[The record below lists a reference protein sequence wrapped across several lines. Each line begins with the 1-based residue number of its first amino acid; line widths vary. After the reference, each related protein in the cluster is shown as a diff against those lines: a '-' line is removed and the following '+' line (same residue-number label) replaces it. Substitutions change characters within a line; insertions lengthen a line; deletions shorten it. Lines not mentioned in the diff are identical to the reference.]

1 MKEKRL
7 EGFLATSHI
16 ETIMSI
22 KLNKNQLIAVH
33 LLASGVKASII
44 AKELDLREE
53 TLSRWRQIDDFKKAL
68 EDATEAILREIDD
81 THKNLLICSQNVIN
95 EALNN
100 KDLDLFKKANL
111 ALRYLSLM
119 KGKDDISQKSLNNLN
134 YHRRFA
140 DFNFER
146 F

>member
-1 MKEKRL
+1 
-7 EGFLATSHI
+7 
-16 ETIMSI
+16 MSI

-68 EDATEAILREIDD
+68 EDTTEAILREIDD

-100 KDLDLFKKANL
+100 KELDLFKKANL
-111 ALRYLSLM
+111 ALRYMSLI
-119 KGKDDISQKSLNNLN
+119 KGKDDITQKSSHNLFK
-134 YHRRFA
+134 YAELGRF
-140 DFNFER
+140 
-146 F
+146 